1 MTQNNLV
8 IYRVINTSNS
18 LMDKQVEKIRTALSR
33 IPGDAESGDESEITK
48 ALSEIDS
55 SLNMLKNH
63 PHSEG
68 IQSALAQTATQLDE
82 EDDSKEG
89 LTSQI
94 LHRLTNELNEYEDA
108 YPGATLLVSRLAN
121 ALAVYGL

>member
-1 MTQNNLV
+1 
-8 IYRVINTSNS
+8 
-18 LMDKQVEKIRTALSR
+18 MDKQVEKIRSALSR
-33 IPGDAESGDESEITK
+33 IPGDSESGDESEINK
-48 ALSEIDS
+48 ALNEIDS
-55 SLNMLKNH
+55 SLDVLKNH
-63 PHSEG
+63 PHAG
-68 IQSALAQTATQLDE
+68 KIQAALAETAVQLDE

-94 LHRLTNELNEYEDA
+94 LRHLTDELNEYEEA